1 MESEKEIMNESSMK
15 QSLRRVVFF
24 FGCMSLIFIGAAY
37 LLIRLF
43 ITAFNDTTQEKMM
56 EEVNNYKRRIERQ
69 IDRNFQML
77 NTVAGMIG
85 KAELYRTD
93 FFHTTL
99 EEADL
104 GNDFLLFGFFDRE
117 GNGFVSREKESYALS
132 LDEAQEEIKEIIY
145 NSYEGKESV
154 SNAFWGKFSHEMVLM
169 FSVPVYH
176 DNQIVGALVASDDV
190 DVFSD
195 TIGEKQIFSGN
206 GTVHLIDSEGNF
218 ILRADESV
226 VKEEKKSILE
236 EPYMSK
242 DKVNEIR
249 DALKSLKTIEFDFE
263 YEKENYNVLLKP
275 LKENGWYIM
284 CINSVENVNKN
295 IYRMIKVIEGFM
307 AVIMILFFIRL
318 FYVIEIIQK
327 NNRQLKKYAYF
338 DELTGLYNRRRFDE
352 LAEESLKKQKKCTI
366 VALNIRQFKFINEMF
381 GKKRADKLLKYI
393 AHILSTS
400 IEEGE
405 YVCRESADA
414 FYMFLKETNRSDLEE
429 RLKTM
434 ISKIIYAEGTDS
446 SNYHMRM
453 RCGIAVSISGEDFQS
468 IMTQAMFALAE
479 SKENVQ
485 EDIWFFDSELY
496 KQEQMN
502 HYIERYSYKALENN
516 EFKLFLQPKMNL
528 EDDTLVGAE
537 ALTRLVQQNGK
548 MIYPNAF
555 IRLFETNGFCAE
567 LDMYMFEKV
576 CHQLRMWM
584 DAGYEPVPISINQS
598 KITFYRENYQEELC
612 SILNK
617 YNIPAFLISLE
628 ILEGLAIDNIEE
640 LNKRLM
646 KLKEIGFK
654 ISMDDFGTGYSSLNT
669 LAKLAI
675 DEVKLDRGFLIEA
688 AGEDGQKTRLIM
700 EGIVELSKKLSIST
714 VIEGIET
721 GDDVQFVKQ
730 IGCDQGQGYF
740 YRCPV
745 SAEIFTKEILLN
757 KETSAYQTNP

>member
-15 QSLRRVVFF
+15 QSLRRVVLFF
-24 FGCMSLIFIGAAY
+24 CCISLIFIGAAY

-43 ITAFNDTTQEKMM
+43 TTAFNDTTQERMM

-154 SNAFWGKFSHEMVLM
+154 SNAFWGNFSHEMVLM

-236 EPYMSK
+236 EPYISK

-307 AVIMILFFIRL
+307 AVIMILFFICL

-352 LAEESLKKQKKCTI
+352 LAEESLKKQKKCAI

-393 AHILSTS
+393 AHILSAS
-400 IEEGE
+400 IEDGE

-414 FYMFLKETNRSDLEE
+414 FYLFLKETNRSDLEE

-528 EDDTLVGAE
+528 EDDTLAGAE
-537 ALTRLVQQNGK
+537 ALTRWVQQNGK

-576 CHQLRMWM
+576 CHQLRMWI

-617 YNIPAFLISLE
+617 YNIPASLISLE

-721 GDDVQFVKQ
+721 GDDVQFVKK

-757 KETSAYQTNP
+757 KETPAYQTNL

>member
-1 MESEKEIMNESSMK
+1 
-15 QSLRRVVFF
+15 
-24 FGCMSLIFIGAAY
+24 
-37 LLIRLF
+37 
-43 ITAFNDTTQEKMM
+43 
-56 EEVNNYKRRIERQ
+56 
-69 IDRNFQML
+69 
-77 NTVAGMIG
+77 
-85 KAELYRTD
+85 
-93 FFHTTL
+93 
-99 EEADL
+99 
-104 GNDFLLFGFFDRE
+104 
-117 GNGFVSREKESYALS
+117 
-132 LDEAQEEIKEIIY
+132 
-145 NSYEGKESV
+145 
-154 SNAFWGKFSHEMVLM
+154 
-169 FSVPVYH
+169 
-176 DNQIVGALVASDDV
+176 
-190 DVFSD
+190 
-195 TIGEKQIFSGN
+195 
-206 GTVHLIDSEGNF
+206 
-218 ILRADESV
+218 
-226 VKEEKKSILE
+226 
-236 EPYMSK
+236 
-242 DKVNEIR
+242 
-249 DALKSLKTIEFDFE
+249 
-263 YEKENYNVLLKP
+263 
-275 LKENGWYIM
+275 
-284 CINSVENVNKN
+284 
-295 IYRMIKVIEGFM
+295 MIKVIEGFM

-537 ALTRLVQQNGK
+537 ALTRWVQQNGK